1 MVQKFSGQAAVALLV
16 AGWVAGQWSAGRGNN
31 SGIVLA
37 QGGPAEQEVI
47 RAARAVSPS
56 VVSVRGGRGRGRG
69 LGSGFIVRSDGLILT
84 NAHVVSGS
92 EEVSVTLADGRRAP
106 GRVLGS
112 DPDVDTA
119 LVKIDRVSG
128 LPEVRLGDSD
138 VVEVGQTAIAIG
150 NPLGLERTVTVG
162 VVSALHRQLESRST
176 LDNLIQTDAAI
187 NPGNS
192 GGPLV
197 DSRGRVIGINNAV
210 IQPPYGGGGLSFAVP
225 INTAREVMQ
234 SYLRTGRVTPASEE
248 RPWLGIEYREITP
261 EVAEAY
267 DLPAS
272 QGARVGTV
280 LSGSPAERAG
290 IREGDIIVSVNGRP
304 VTPGALRAEI
314 RRVGIGRSISLV
326 VQRGSRRLTVAPHL
340 TEVPR
345 EPPS

>member
-1 MVQKFSGQAAVALLV
+1 VV
-16 AGWVAGQWSAGRGNN
+16 GWLAGQWSAGRGV
-31 SGIVLA
+31 GTGADVVFA
-37 QGGPAEQEVI
+37 QAGPAEQEVV

-69 LGSGFIVRSDGLILT
+69 LGSGFIVRSDGLVLT

-92 EEVSVTLADGRRAP
+92 DEVSLTLADGRRVT
-106 GRVLGS
+106 GRVLGA

-128 LPEVRLGDSD
+128 LPEARLGDSD
-138 VVEVGQTAIAIG
+138 LVEVGQTAIAIG
-150 NPLGLERTVTVG
+150 NPLGLERTVTMG
-162 VVSALHRQLESRST
+162 VVSALHRQLSGRQT

-210 IQPPYGGGGLSFAVP
+210 IQPPYGSGGLSFAVP

-234 SYLRTGRVTPASEE
+234 GYLRTGQVTPASVD

-261 EVAEAY
+261 EVAAAY
-267 DLPAS
+267 DLSAS
-272 QGARVGTV
+272 QGARVASV
-280 LSGSPAERAG
+280 LPGSPAERAG
-290 IREGDIIVSVNGRP
+290 IHEGDIIVSVNGRP

-314 RRVGIGRSISLV
+314 RRAGIGRSISLV
-326 VQRGSRRLTVAPHL
+326 LQRGSRRVTVAPRL
-340 TEVPR
+340 VTVPR
-345 EPPS
+345 EPTS